1 MIIDLTPI
9 RDGTGPARLLDMV
22 EGRSKQV
29 FKTYL
34 GEQDTSWRDCVE
46 VVAADGFTGFK
57 TATSEELPD
66 AVAVMDP
73 FRVVRL
79 PTMLWTSAAAASS
92 RSPAGTAAAW
102 AKPCPRSRSTS
113 RSRRPRASTSAR
125 WPPTANPARSMA
137 RP

>member
-29 FKTYL
+29 FKAWL
-34 GEQDTSWRDCVE
+34 GERDTSWRDGVE
-46 VVAADGFTGFK
+46 VVAMDGFTGFK

-73 FRVVRL
+73 LHVCAW
-79 PTMLWTSAAAASS
+79 PAMLWTSAAAASS
-92 RSPAGTAAAW
+92 RPPVGTAAA
-102 AKPCPRSRSTS
+102 
-113 RSRRPRASTSAR
+113 RAT
-125 WPPTANPARSMA
+125 RSMPRGA
-137 RP
+137 PCTPDQTCSPTSNANG